1 MPSKDSDYLKQV
13 LMMVPIKIVHYSN
26 FEMKWSLGQLKLD
39 ELSGMWL
46 CTRIG
51 HTLAVPGAN
60 HSLGNIVMA
69 ELGHEVPKEDKVYL
83 NGWNQPKLNERQIE
97 YSVNDVIYLHALAN
111 RIKAHLGSEVTGWYK
126 MCKLQQTIVTIE
138 QDGFSR
144 DALNRV

>member
-1 MPSKDSDYLKQV
+1 MPDKNSDHLKQV
-13 LMMVPIKIVHYSN
+13 MMMVPIKIVHYSN
-26 FEMKWSLGQLKLD
+26 FEMKWSLGQLRIP

-83 NGWNQPKLNERQIE
+83 NGWNQPKLNDRQIE

-111 RIKAHLGSEVTGWYK
+111 RIKAHLGNDVVGWYK
-126 MCKLQQTIVTIE
+126 MCRLQQELVTAE
-138 QDGFSR
+138 HDGFSR
-144 DALNRV
+144 DALSRV